1 MDDNTSKEIRNLFR
15 LKLWLYYSSVKDI
28 KNLFKIQKESEAIKD
43 TIIGDIS
50 NFLSVYKKIIV
61 NQ

>member
-15 LKLWLYYSSVKDI
+15 LKLWLDYSSVKDI

>member
-15 LKLWLYYSSVKDI
+15 LKLWLDYSSVKDI
-28 KNLFKIQKESEAIKD
+28 KNLSKIQKESEAIKD

-50 NFLSVYKKIIV
+50 NFLSVYKKVIV

>member
-15 LKLWLYYSSVKDI
+15 LKLWLDYSSVKDI
-28 KNLFKIQKESEAIKD
+28 KNLFKIQKESEVIKD

>member
-15 LKLWLYYSSVKDI
+15 LKLWLDYSSVKDI
-28 KNLFKIQKESEAIKD
+28 KNLSKIQKESEAIKD